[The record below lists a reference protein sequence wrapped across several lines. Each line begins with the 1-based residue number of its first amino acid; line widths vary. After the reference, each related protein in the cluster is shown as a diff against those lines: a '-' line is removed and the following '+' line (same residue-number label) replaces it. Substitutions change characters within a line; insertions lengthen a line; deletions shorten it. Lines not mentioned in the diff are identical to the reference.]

1 MNFAL
6 IVTDSGPLITLAIAE
21 SLDALFLPN
30 LPVIVPDMV
39 RHEVIQDLS
48 KPGAALV
55 AEWIRHNDPHRLTV
69 GPTEIFEEFMLL
81 RSMNPA
87 TKTRNRGEQ
96 AAAEVLARELEEEGK
111 DFGAILL
118 FEDSAARKT
127 NFLTRLPDCVVVTS
141 TSEFLFGLESR
152 GLLPNA
158 QSILDHAVDVRS
170 NEILVRY
177 LAGTEGSEPTR
188 DWAARMRPPRR

>member
-1 MNFAL
+1 MNFSL
-6 IVTDSGPLITLAIAE
+6 IVTDSGPLITLAIAG
-21 SLDALFLPN
+21 SLDVLFLPN

-55 AEWIRHNDPHRLTV
+55 AEWIRLNDPRRLTV
-69 GPTEIFEEFMLL
+69 GPTEVFEEFLL
-81 RSMNPA
+81 LKSMNPA
-87 TKTRNRGEQ
+87 TKTKNRGEQ
-96 AAAEVLARELEEEGK
+96 AAAEVLGRELEGQ
-111 DFGAILL
+111 DFGAVLL
-118 FEDSAARKT
+118 FEDSAVRKT

-152 GLLPNA
+152 GLIRDA
-158 QSILDHAVDVRS
+158 QSILDQAVDVRG

-177 LAGTEGSEPTR
+177 LKGTAADEPVE
-188 DWAARMRPPRR
+188 DWAARMRPRP